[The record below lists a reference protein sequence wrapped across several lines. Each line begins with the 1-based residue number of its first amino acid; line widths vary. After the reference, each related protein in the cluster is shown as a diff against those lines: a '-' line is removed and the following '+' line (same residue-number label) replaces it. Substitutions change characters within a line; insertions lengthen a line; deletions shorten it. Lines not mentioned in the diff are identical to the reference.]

1 MKKSKRNITLDEA
14 ADKLATLTQ
23 DYLDE
28 LPPKERERRLK
39 AFKAVADEAAAS
51 SSVGSAGIPARSS
64 GTPGIQGSRI
74 AVRERR

>member
-1 MKKSKRNITLDEA
+1 MKKSKRKITLDEA

-23 DYLDE
+23 DYLDK

-51 SSVGSAGIPARSS
+51 SS
-64 GTPGIQGSRI
+64 
-74 AVRERR
+74 